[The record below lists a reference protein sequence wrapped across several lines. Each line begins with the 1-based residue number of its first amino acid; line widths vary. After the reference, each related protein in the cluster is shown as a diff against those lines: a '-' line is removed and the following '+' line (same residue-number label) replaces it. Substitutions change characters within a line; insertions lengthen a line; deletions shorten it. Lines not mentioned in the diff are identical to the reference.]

1 MNLKRV
7 NKFLTIFMKK
17 HILQNQNQINWKKK
31 NKRKKN
37 QKDNSYNNTNTIKEI
52 IILTMRAEKMIFM
65 LIKQN
70 IRIDTLYYYSWILE
84 I

>member
-1 MNLKRV
+1 
-7 NKFLTIFMKK
+7 MKK
-17 HILQNQNQINWKKK
+17 KIKEKK
-31 NKRKKN
+31 NKKN
-37 QKDNSYNNTNTIKEI
+37 NSYNDTNTIKKI

>member
-1 MNLKRV
+1 M
-7 NKFLTIFMKK
+7 
-17 HILQNQNQINWKKK
+17 
-31 NKRKKN
+31 RKTYSSKSESN
-37 QKDNSYNNTNTIKEI
+37 NNTNTIKEI